1 MGERGDPRSPRSSLG
16 DGDMPRTITSSML
29 HGGPLRIWSAITD
42 PDHRRAWSPLV
53 FLDNPCQLG
62 ETECTFAIQGITRP
76 IRTPARVDQFD
87 KPRAFAWSCGIPYLF
102 TLEERYELAGDDGG
116 TRLTHSCTLRGAL
129 SLPFAALM
137 LRRLRSLMI
146 EADARLATYLRWRVG
161 QQDRR
166 SEEHTTELQTLM
178 RVIYPNLHT
187 LSPLRAPP
195 YMSISTRRAPRQ
207 GPASFLFCYLSRS
220 GTS

>member
-1 MGERGDPRSPRSSLG
+1 
-16 DGDMPRTITSSML
+16 MPRTITSSML

-62 ETECTFAIQGITRP
+62 ETECTFANQGITRP

-87 KPRAFAWSCGIPYLF
+87 KPRAFAWSCCIPYLF

-116 TRLTHSCTLRGAL
+116 TRLTHSCTLGGAL
-129 SLPFAALM
+129 SLPFAAMM

-146 EADARLATYLRWRVG
+146 EADDRLATYLRWRVG
-161 QQDRR
+161 QPARGINRQRVPSRYRR
-166 SEEHTTELQTLM
+166 KA
-178 RVIYPNLHT
+178 R
-187 LSPLRAPP
+187 
-195 YMSISTRRAPRQ
+195 
-207 GPASFLFCYLSRS
+207 
-220 GTS
+220 